1 MKLLIIQLKQQNRIW
16 LLFLFSFC
24 FWLGQA
30 WGQTRVDWSGTVVG
44 GTISS
49 STIITVTGDV
59 TLTGTITISSCDVT
73 IKTDGHDRKIT
84 RNFGSTQMFLIEGG
98 TFRMEGNGATLTVD
112 GGNVFSTAYDAT
124 TGFVGSKIDGIM
136 MNSKDANTY
145 LNDVVLQNAYNKDG
159 PAAIRIGNPTNAT
172 TEYVFQ
178 LENVVIRGCRGMYGT
193 IFFSSNN
200 TNGVGYHN
208 TLFKNV
214 EIYGCYSTS
223 SGTIMTLGNYTKSKV
238 VLDNCRIHNNKTE
251 TNGGG
256 VYWDATGGSASL
268 TIQNNTKITDNT
280 AVGKGGGLYIAGN
293 TVTINSCEITD
304 NTAEIDGGGLYI
316 DGNTVTI
323 NSCEITDNTAV
334 KKGGGLRIAGGTVTT
349 TNCEIARNIAK
360 FKGTTDSDVG
370 AGAGICINGTST
382 LTLNGGTKIHHN
394 EAVDGANY
402 ADRRGGGIYMV
413 SSNTIVNLKGAEIYG
428 NKAGRGAGIYVHK
441 GSTLNLLEGS
451 ITDNHANEY
460 NGGSDA
466 SGNVIGGGLHL
477 ANGSTYTVNVGA
489 EGSGPLVIKGNSYTS
504 KTGVTYNTDLYLQAV
519 RYINITGPNFNPQ
532 DMYIYTEN
540 GSATD
545 IPVFYNSSGAYLLD
559 AYNKMTNGTTHL
571 YPGRENYTI
580 KEYTS
585 GNYIS
590 FTETSA
596 SPWSSTQQGTTT
608 ADLHDND
615 EDGVYEIANVK
626 ELTAFL
632 WYVNG
637 ISKHISSYTTAHPSA
652 NGKLMADISMTDQ
665 YWVPIDNY
673 TGTFDGNGYSI
684 SNLSMDR
691 DNPSDKRG
699 LFGTVLGTATIKN
712 VQLHNCTFN
721 SGRAVYLGLVAAD
734 NRGTIK
740 NCNVDGQL
748 IATSQP
754 AVMGGLAGK
763 NSGSSFSS
771 YAKPVLTNGST
782 MGGLVGENAFFVD
795 NSFANV
801 SLTTSGTV
809 GGLVGYNNGL
819 LYNNYIIGTTSL
831 VGTDSPILPT
841 NNYIQNCYA
850 PSGASSEMGDY
861 NGTYSPVVTP
871 YAYGVSDN
879 KVTTAN
885 ATYNGKSLVETLNN
899 YGSYDK
905 WGRPT
910 TTIINGDYPVLKMAG
925 YNAVASNSEAPGV
938 LYYGDINT
946 WLTDPSTDYDVIY
959 LYGSKADVSSNS
971 GSSAK
976 LIIDE
981 NAAITQAGAVT
992 ATVGVTLKN
1001 TQDPSADSW
1010 DWHMFSSALTAAPLG
1025 VTYDGDAVVLFAEVP
1040 KNYAFNT
1047 SGYFPSTVPTD
1058 YDEIDFYCYYEPEY
1072 HWINFKR
1079 NSNSHWHQYAP
1090 TEPLDY
1096 KHYNP
1101 STGEYVS
1108 GNEDNLIPGKGY
1120 LMALKKETLLQATGQ
1135 LNNTNVTIGV
1145 TKTGEY
1151 RTGYNL
1157 IGNPYQS
1164 YYDFNDF
1171 ATDNATLWS
1180 GGLEKSSYILLSG
1193 NSYRQYAYGASANP
1207 FGAGRYLHPHQGF
1220 MVIVD
1225 GSATQATFSNAK
1237 RIIALPDGASSQFR
1251 DGEWVNYPLVNLIAT
1266 GEDGKYDLTTV
1277 ELGRPDKGGA
1287 RKAYDLHQGKGCIY
1301 THYEDEDYAIAF
1313 TQPGLTEVGIR
1324 FEADEE
1330 ATFTMTWDTENGT
1343 FTYLHL
1349 IDNMMGADVDCLK
1362 ETEYR
1367 FSATPDDYKSR
1378 FRLVFGYTGIEEPM
1392 EDDPST
1398 DPGTN
1403 NFAFQMGDELVVNGD
1418 GTLQVVDMMGR
1429 LIETKEL
1436 HGTQSRI
1443 QLPTATA
1450 GIYLLRLVDKNGMRV
1465 QKIML
1470 K

>member
-30 WGQTRVDWSGTVVG
+30 WGQTLETWSGTVAG
-44 GTISS
+44 KTYTTNTIV
-49 STIITVTGDV
+49 TVTGDV
-59 TLTGTITISSCDVT
+59 TLTSEIVVKGCDFEL
-73 IKTDGHDRKIT
+73 KTDGYNRKIT
-84 RNFGSTQMFLIEGG
+84 RSYGGGDRMFNINPNKESGN
-98 TFRMEGNGATLTVD
+98 TFTINGNGATLTID
-112 GGNVFSTAYDAT
+112 GGCVYATEYDASSSASS
-124 TGFVGSKIDGIM
+124 SKNGLMIHCR
-136 MNSKDANTY
+136 DANMYMT
-145 LNDVVLQNAYNKDG
+145 NVIMQNGYNSDG
-159 PAAIRIGNPTNAT
+159 PGAIRIGNPEKT
-172 TEYVFQ
+172 TTCYEFQ
-178 LENVVIRGCRGMYGT
+178 LTNVVMRGLKGQMGAAV
-193 IFFSSNN
+193 FFGAAPSDG
-200 TNGVGYHN
+200 GVDCHN
-208 TLFKNV
+208 VLFENV
-214 EIYGCYSTS
+214 EIYGCYSTGKEKTVEGTTTITEPG
-223 SGTIMTLGNYTKSKV
+223 GTIKSNGSKTKSTV
-238 VLDNCRIHNNKTE
+238 VFKDCYIHDNKSE
-251 TNGGG
+251 YEGGG
-256 VYWDATGGSASL
+256 IYWDATGSGSSL
-268 TIQNNTKITDNT
+268 TINNCIISDNI
-280 AVGKGGGLYIAGN
+280 AMRSGGGMRISGAS
-293 TVTINSCEITD
+293 TVVTISNS
-304 NTAEIDGGGLYI
+304 
-316 DGNTVTI
+316 
-323 NSCEITDNTAV
+323 
-334 KKGGGLRIAGGTVTT
+334 
-349 TNCEIARNIAK
+349 EIARNTARK
-360 FKGTTDSDVG
+360 TSSNVG
-370 AGAGICINGTST
+370 AGAGICIDGSGTVN
-382 LTLNGGTKIHHN
+382 LNEGTKIHHN
-394 EAVDGANY
+394 EAVNGSNY
-402 ADRRGGGIYMV
+402 TATTGGGIYIQEA
-413 SSNTIVNLKGAEIYG
+413 TLNLNGAEIIG

-441 GSTLNLLEGS
+441 SSTLNLLQGS
-451 ITDNHANEY
+451 IADNHAIETTS
-460 NGGSDA
+460 GGSD
-466 SGNVIGGGLHL
+466 NNIGGGLHL
-477 ANGSTYTVNVGA
+477 ANGQTYTINVGA
-489 EGSGPLVIKGNSYTS
+489 AGSGPLVIKGNSYTS
-504 KTGVTYNTDLYLQAV
+504 KTGVTSNIDLCLQAN

-532 DMYIYTEN
+532 DMFVYTT
-540 GSATD
+540 GTD
-545 IPVFYNSSGAYLLD
+545 NNIDIFYSSNTTYLSD
-559 AYNKMTNGTTHL
+559 AYDKMTNGTTHL

-590 FTETSA
+590 FTKTSA

-615 EDGVYEIANVK
+615 GDGVYEIANVK

-637 ISKHISSYTTAHPSA
+637 ISKHIPSYTTAHPSA
-652 NGKLMADISMTDQ
+652 NGKLMADISMTGQ

-684 SNLSMDR
+684 SNLSMER

-699 LFGTVLGTATIKN
+699 LFGTVLVTAIIKN

-721 SGRAVYLGLVAAD
+721 SGRAIYLGLVAAD
-734 NRGTIK
+734 NGGTIK

-763 NSGSSFSS
+763 CSGSSFSS
-771 YAKPVLTNGST
+771 YAKPVLTSGST
-782 MGGLVGENAFFVD
+782 MGGLVGENALAGFVY

-809 GGLVGYNNGL
+809 GGLVGYNNGFL
-819 LYNNYIIGTTSL
+819 DNSYIIGTTSL
-831 VGTDSPILPT
+831 VGTNSPILPT

-910 TTIINGDYPVLKMAG
+910 TTTINGDYPVLKMAG

-946 WLTDPSTDYDVIY
+946 WLTNPSTDYDVIY
-959 LYGSKADVSSNS
+959 LYGSKAGVSSNS

-981 NAAITQAGAVT
+981 DAAITQAGAVT

-1001 TQDPSADSW
+1001 TQDPLADSW

-1025 VTYDGDAVVLFAEVP
+1025 VTYNGDAEVAFAEVP

-1047 SGYFPSTVPTD
+1047 RGYFPSTVPTD

-1096 KHYNP
+1096 MHYNP

-1164 YYDFNDF
+1164 FYDFNDF

-1180 GGLEKSSYILLSG
+1180 GGLENSSYILLSG

-1301 THYEDEDYAIAF
+1301 THYEGGDYSIAF
-1313 TQPGLTEVGIR
+1313 TQPGITEVGVR

-1349 IDNMMGADVDCLK
+1349 IDNMMGADIDCLK

-1378 FRLVFGYTGIEEPM
+1378 FRLVFGYTGIEEPE
-1392 EDDPST
+1392 EDGSST

-1403 NFAFQMGDELVVNGD
+1403 NFAFQMGNELVVNGD